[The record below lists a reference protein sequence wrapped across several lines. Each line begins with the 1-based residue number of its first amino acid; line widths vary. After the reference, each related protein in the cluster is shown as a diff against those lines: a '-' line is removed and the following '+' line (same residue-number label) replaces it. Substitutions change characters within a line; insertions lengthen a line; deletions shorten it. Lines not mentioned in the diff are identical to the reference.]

1 MEFRRVSMSV
11 VLLAASAVAQA
22 FAQQPPRPAT
32 GAAATCTPQQAM
44 AAEQKQD
51 WTGAIHIYTCLSQ
64 ASPQDWRPVNA
75 IAGDYGMLN
84 RPADEIQ
91 WAQRASALAP
101 QQAEPYLNL
110 GNAQAAMKN
119 TAAAE
124 AAFTK
129 AMQVAPTWP
138 IAPYSLGVLAEE
150 QQNAQA
156 AEQWYRKALA
166 IDPNFEDAEVSL
178 AALLGNTN
186 RVAQAIPILQ
196 KVVAANPQAQDAKQ
210 MLDDMQHGGP
220 RNNGQPQPQNGQQP
234 PPQNGQPQ
242 RQAAPI
248 ERVPPR

>member
-1 MEFRRVSMSV
+1 MEFRRVSMSL
-11 VLLAASAVAQA
+11 VLLAAFAAAPA
-22 FAQQPPRPAT
+22 FAQQPRPST
-32 GAAATCTPQQAM
+32 GAATTCTPQQAM

-51 WTGAIHIYTCLSQ
+51 FNGAIGIYTCLSK

-75 IAGDYGMLN
+75 IAGDYGMMN

-91 WAQRASALAP
+91 WAQRAAALAP
-101 QQAEPYLNL
+101 QQPEPYLNL

-119 TAAAE
+119 TQGAE
-124 AAFTK
+124 ASFTK

-138 IAPYSLGVLAEE
+138 VAPYSLGVLADE
-150 QQNAQA
+150 QKNTQS

-166 IDPNFEDAEVSL
+166 IDPNYEDAEVSL

-220 RNNGQPQPQNGQQP
+220 HNNAQPSQ
-234 PPQNGQPQ
+234 QNGQPSQQ

>member
-1 MEFRRVSMSV
+1 MEFRRVSTLI
-11 VLLAASAVAQA
+11 VLLAASAVAQV
-22 FAQQPPRPAT
+22 FAQQPRAAT
-32 GAAATCTPQQAM
+32 GATATCTPQQAM

-51 WTGAIHIYTCLSQ
+51 WTGAISIYTCLSK

-75 IAGDYGMLN
+75 IAGDYGMMN

-101 QQAEPYLNL
+101 QQPEPYLNL

-119 TAAAE
+119 TSAAQAS
-124 AAFTK
+124 FTK

-138 IAPYSLGVLAEE
+138 VAPYSLGVLAEE
-150 QQNAQA
+150 QQNAQS
-156 AEQWYRKALA
+156 AEQWYRKALT

-196 KVVAANPQAQDAKQ
+196 KVVAANPQAEDAKQ

-220 RNNGQPQPQNGQQP
+220 RNNAQPAQQNGQPQPSQ
-234 PPQNGQPQ
+234 Q